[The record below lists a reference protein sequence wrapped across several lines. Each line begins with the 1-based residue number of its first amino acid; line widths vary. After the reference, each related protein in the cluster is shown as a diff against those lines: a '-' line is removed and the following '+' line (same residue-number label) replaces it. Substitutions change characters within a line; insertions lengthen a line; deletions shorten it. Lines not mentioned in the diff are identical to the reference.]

1 MLFVYMILKEKYINM
16 LPKLDTFDTQMG
28 KKKRPFRLSKTEIIG
43 TIEKKYIN
51 GEYKSCTRHTFKY
64 LDKEQPRF
72 FKIELDWNNKL
83 IK

>member
-1 MLFVYMILKEKYINM
+1 LKESIFNPSISHK
-16 LPKLDTFDTQMG
+16 D
-28 KKKRPFRLSKTEIIG
+28 KKGRPFRLSKTEIIG

-72 FKIELDWNNKL
+72 FEIELDWNNKL
-83 IK
+83 INR